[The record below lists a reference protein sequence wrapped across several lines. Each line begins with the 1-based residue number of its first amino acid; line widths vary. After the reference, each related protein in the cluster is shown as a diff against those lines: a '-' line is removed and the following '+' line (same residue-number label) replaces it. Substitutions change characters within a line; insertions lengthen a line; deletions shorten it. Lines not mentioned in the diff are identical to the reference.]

1 MPYHHYNHM
10 SLLLIVLIALA
21 IVFITIFKIFSNPNF
36 LKSKSNENSTVFN
49 SKQINITTLHI
60 DSSQLYVFPENIS
73 IFNVRK
79 DKYTNQEVSRGRLN
93 ELG

>member
-1 MPYHHYNHM
+1 MK
-10 SLLLIVLIALA
+10 LLVF
-21 IVFITIFKIFSNPNF
+21 IVFIVHAVS
-36 LKSKSNENSTVFN
+36 V
-49 SKQINITTLHI
+49 ITTTLNN
-60 DSSQLYVFPENIS
+60 DSSQLYVFPENIL

>member
-1 MPYHHYNHM
+1 MT
-10 SLLLIVLIALA
+10 LLVF
-21 IVFITIFKIFSNPNF
+21 IVFIVHAIS
-36 LKSKSNENSTVFN
+36 V
-49 SKQINITTLHI
+49 ITTTLNN

>member
-1 MPYHHYNHM
+1 MK
-10 SLLLIVLIALA
+10 LLVF
-21 IVFITIFKIFSNPNF
+21 IVFIVHAVS
-36 LKSKSNENSTVFN
+36 V
-49 SKQINITTLHI
+49 ITTTLNN

>member
-1 MPYHHYNHM
+1 MM
-10 SLLLIVLIALA
+10 LLVF
-21 IVFITIFKIFSNPNF
+21 IVFIAHAIS
-36 LKSKSNENSTVFN
+36 V
-49 SKQINITTLHI
+49 ITTTLNN

-79 DKYTNQEVSRGRLN
+79 EKYTYQEVSRGRLN